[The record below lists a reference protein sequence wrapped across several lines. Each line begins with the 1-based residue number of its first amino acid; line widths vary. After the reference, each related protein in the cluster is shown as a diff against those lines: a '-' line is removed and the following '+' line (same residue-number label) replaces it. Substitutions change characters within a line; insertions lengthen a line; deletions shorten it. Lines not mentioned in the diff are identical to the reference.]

1 MDVHKPKL
9 IRNWREFLK
18 EYAIIVVGV
27 LTALFAEQAVQS
39 FEWHQKIDAAVA
51 DMNNELSAGDGP
63 QAYSRVA
70 IHDCVAS
77 HLDEL
82 RASIERGDRSET
94 RKLIDTLW
102 LPNRTWD
109 SLAREGAT
117 ASDVSA
123 HMPHDRMLQ
132 YRIAYEMVP
141 DMQRLAEKELA
152 DLGHLRALPAT
163 GGPIQAN
170 EKLAEF
176 DAIEALK
183 LDNATFTRESRFLLF
198 RIRMMHI
205 GLDRTF
211 VERNIRA
218 ARVHYGSCITSPRL
232 PSTVGKTL
240 SSVTLE

>member
-1 MDVHKPKL
+1 MEVHKPKL
-9 IRNWREFLK
+9 IANWRELFK
-18 EYAIIVVGV
+18 EWGIIVLGV
-27 LTALFAEQAVQS
+27 LTALLAEQAVQS
-39 FEWHQKIDAAVA
+39 FEWHQKIEAAVA
-51 DMNNELSAGDGP
+51 DMINELSAGDGP
-63 QAYSRVA
+63 QAYTRIA

-77 HLDEL
+77 HLDAL
-82 RASIERGDRSET
+82 RASIERGDRST
-94 RKLIDTLW
+94 SRNLIAGFY

-109 SLAREGAT
+109 SLAREAAT

-163 GGPIQAN
+163 GGPIETH
-170 EKLAEF
+170 EKLAEL

-198 RIRMMHI
+198 RIRAMHI

-211 VERNIRA
+211 VGRNIRA
-218 ARVHYGSCITSPRL
+218 ARAHYGSCITFPRL
-232 PSTVGKTL
+232 PANAQQAIGSA
-240 SSVTLE
+240 TLE

>member
-18 EYAIIVVGV
+18 EYAIIVIGV

-39 FEWHQKIDAAVA
+39 FEWHQKIDAVVA

-63 QAYSRVA
+63 QAYSRIA
-70 IHDCVAS
+70 IHDCVTS
-77 HLDEL
+77 RLEGL
-82 RASIERGDRSET
+82 RASIERGARAES
-94 RKLIDTLW
+94 RNLIANFW

-109 SLAREGAT
+109 SLARDAAT

-163 GGPIQAN
+163 GGPIETH
-170 EKLAEF
+170 EKLAEL

-183 LDNATFTRESRFLLF
+183 LDNATFTRELRFLLF
-198 RIRMMHI
+198 RIRTMHI

-218 ARVHYGSCITSPRL
+218 ARAHYDSCITSPRL
-232 PSTVGKTL
+232 STTL
-240 SSVTLE
+240 GQAMLE

>member
-1 MDVHKPKL
+1 
-9 IRNWREFLK
+9 
-18 EYAIIVVGV
+18 
-27 LTALFAEQAVQS
+27 
-39 FEWHQKIDAAVA
+39 
-51 DMNNELSAGDGP
+51 
-63 QAYSRVA
+63 
-70 IHDCVAS
+70 
-77 HLDEL
+77 
-82 RASIERGDRSET
+82 
-94 RKLIDTLW
+94 
-102 LPNRTWD
+102 
-109 SLAREGAT
+109 
-117 ASDVSA
+117 
-123 HMPHDRMLQ
+123 MPHDRMLQ

-232 PSTVGKTL
+232 PSTVGQTL